1 MVTQRQEGLPTV
13 RDLRMSR
20 TSIEASVAITPP
32 LSRRQRKRDSTRQVI
47 FETAIRMF
55 SEKGFDA
62 PTIDQ
67 IAAAADI
74 GKGTFYNYFDSKEE
88 ILVAFMVEVEAR
100 IGKRLARFSEA
111 SGPLETIL
119 CDYVRYQFR
128 LKRPYYAFVQVF
140 LATLMRRGPQMMDH
154 IIRMQEYVD
163 PPLYTLFTRL
173 KERKLI
179 KATANLEE
187 LVYTFKCIHLGA
199 SCLWAMSGPSF
210 QPAMDAFA
218 LQVAPF
224 ARSIEKRNS

>member
-1 MVTQRQEGLPTV
+1 LK
-13 RDLRMSR
+13 
-20 TSIEASVAITPP
+20 TSIATMPA
-32 LSRRQRKRDSTRQVI
+32 LSRRERKRDSTRQVI

-55 SEKGFDA
+55 SEKGFDT

-74 GKGTFYNYFDSKEE
+74 GKGTFYNYFNSKEE

-100 IGKRLARFSEA
+100 IGKRLARFAEA

-119 CDYVRYQFR
+119 CDYARYQFR

-140 LATLMRRGPQMMDH
+140 LATLIRRGPQMMDH
-154 IIRMQEYVD
+154 IMLMQDYVD
-163 PPLYTLFTRL
+163 PPLLALFARL

-179 KATANLEE
+179 KAMTNTQE

-199 SCLWAMSGPSF
+199 SCLWAMAGPSIE
-210 QPAMDAFA
+210 PAMDAFA
-218 LQVAPF
+218 RQITPF
-224 ARSIEKRNS
+224 ARSIERKAL